1 MSIARPARNCGPTPR
16 SEPIFA
22 TWRAGF
28 ERRAAAAGITPDT
41 LASARPYL
49 RPLPDT
55 LALDR
60 RQSEFGARVWE
71 YLDSAVNAE
80 RIRAGRAAMARH
92 KTTLDRIES
101 RFGVPPEIVAAIW
114 GIETS
119 YGANR
124 RAHPHSGNLGNLGQ
138 GRAARGVF
146 SRTN

>member
-1 MSIARPARNCGPTPR
+1 MALFARFAVPPMSIARPARNCGPTPR

-80 RIRAGRAAMARH
+80 RISGRACGH
-92 KTTLDRIES
+92 
-101 RFGVPPEIVAAIW
+101 GAATRPRW
-114 GIETS
+114 TG
-119 YGANR
+119 
-124 RAHPHSGNLGNLGQ
+124 
-138 GRAARGVF
+138 
-146 SRTN
+146 